1 MFIGLGLILLAVLVG
16 PIFIKPVERNIELF
30 FLSVGALTSIISGQF
45 GWPLVHAA
53 VTEPIALTIAVLV
66 FGALARVARPA
77 FDQGVQR
84 LRAVVSARWIYFAL
98 IMALGLLS
106 SVITAV
112 IAALLLVEAIAMLKL
127 DRPSETAAVVLACFA
142 IGLGAA
148 LTPVGEPLGTIAISA
163 LGADFW
169 YLMRLLGPLV
179 IAGIVIVAVISLF
192 ISPQG
197 GASLYAARPEDG
209 WKEIVLRAV
218 RVYAFVAGLVGLS
231 WGMRPLVDTYITRMP
246 HAALF
251 WLNSV
256 SAVVDNAT
264 LTAAEIGPALD
275 HHQQRAVLMGL
286 LISGGML
293 IPGNIPNIVAA
304 SRLGISSREWARVGL
319 ITGLPLMLLCFAVLS
334 WLG

>member
-1 MFIGLGLILLAVLVG
+1 VVIGLGLILIVVLVG

-30 FLSVGALTSIISGQF
+30 FLSVGALAAIITGQF
-45 GWPLVHAA
+45 GWSLVHAA
-53 VTEPIALTIAVLV
+53 ATEPIALTIAVLI
-66 FGALARVARPA
+66 FGAAARVTRPA
-77 FDQGVQR
+77 FDKGVQR
-84 LRAVVSARWIYFAL
+84 LRAVVSARWIYFTL
-98 IMALGLLS
+98 IVALGLLS

-148 LTPVGEPLGTIAISA
+148 LTPVGEPLGTIAIAA
-163 LGADFW
+163 LSADFW

-179 IAGIVIVAVISLF
+179 VVGIVIVAAISLF
-192 ISPQG
+192 IAPHR

-209 WKEIVLRAV
+209 WKEILLRAI

-231 WGMRPLVDTYITRMP
+231 WGMRPLVDAYISRLP

-251 WLNSV
+251 WLNSI

-264 LTAAEIGPALD
+264 LTAAEIGPALS
-275 HHQQRAVLMGL
+275 HNQQRAVLMGL

-304 SRLGISSREWARVGL
+304 QRLGISSSEWARVGL
-319 ITGLPLMLLCFAVLS
+319 VTGIPLMLLCFAALY

>member
-192 ISPQG
+192 ISPTGRRVVVCRAPGGRLEGNCPARGARLCLCCRAG
-197 GASLYAARPEDG
+197 GAFLGNAPAGRYLHHPDAACG
-209 WKEIVLRAV
+209 TVL
-218 RVYAFVAGLVGLS
+218 
-231 WGMRPLVDTYITRMP
+231 
-246 HAALF
+246 
-251 WLNSV
+251 
-256 SAVVDNAT
+256 
-264 LTAAEIGPALD
+264 AEL
-275 HHQQRAVLMGL
+275 
-286 LISGGML
+286 
-293 IPGNIPNIVAA
+293 
-304 SRLGISSREWARVGL
+304 RLGGGGQCHSDRGRDRSGA
-319 ITGLPLMLLCFAVLS
+319 
-334 WLG
+334 

>member
-1 MFIGLGLILLAVLVG
+1 MVIGLGLILIAVLVG

-30 FLSVGALTSIISGQF
+30 FLSVGTLASIVTGQF

-66 FGALARVARPA
+66 FGGLRGSPGRS

-84 LRAVVSARWIYFAL
+84 LRTVVSARWIYFAL

-179 IAGIVIVAVISLF
+179 VAGIVIVAVISLF
-192 ISPQG
+192 ISPQS

-231 WGMRPLVDTYITRMP
+231 WGMRPLVGHLHHPCCRMP
-246 HAALF
+246 
-251 WLNSV
+251 
-256 SAVVDNAT
+256 
-264 LTAAEIGPALD
+264 
-275 HHQQRAVLMGL
+275 RC
-286 LISGGML
+286 SG
-293 IPGNIPNIVAA
+293 
-304 SRLGISSREWARVGL
+304 
-319 ITGLPLMLLCFAVLS
+319 
-334 WLG
+334 